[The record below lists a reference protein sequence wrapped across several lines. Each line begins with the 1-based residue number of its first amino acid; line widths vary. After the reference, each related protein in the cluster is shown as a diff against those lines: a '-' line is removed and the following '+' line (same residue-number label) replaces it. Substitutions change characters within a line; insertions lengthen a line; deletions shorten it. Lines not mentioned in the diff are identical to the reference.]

1 MTAQIAVSS
10 LYGVAIASDTLMT
23 LSRNGKHKVI
33 PNSSKIIE
41 LGGEHRVLI
50 LNSGNAQLND
60 IPHDVHISEWA
71 RSLNGPLPTLAEY
84 VRSYKA
90 WAASEK
96 RMISPESRRNL
107 LTEFVERELR
117 YLDGRLY
124 EDRAV
129 VFNLLETV
137 ASNKKIDASDR
148 QTISRFREVI
158 DNYENLPESSLTVL
172 RRELTEL
179 DINLEGYVD
188 NFFHKRE
195 PITEPRLAPANMKAL
210 VEVLEMSLTK
220 KIPRTGLDSEL
231 GFAGMGQSESFVT
244 VARMTCSG
252 VYMNGLQVCKEEH
265 SAIDPKENRGT
276 IQYFAQF
283 DSMRSMVSGFHP
295 RIKGIVEDDIVG
307 FLTQDFGVDADQAI
321 QYANGVGQSM
331 ENAGQEIFVDPLF
344 STVGAF
350 SITELAAF
358 ADSMVGIQANSA
370 MFQEDQ
376 STVGGLIEVA
386 TIDAKNGVVWHRRLP
401 LTRLSDFGS

>member
-23 LSRNGKHKVI
+23 LFRNDKHKVI

-41 LGGEHRVLI
+41 LGGDHRVLI

-60 IPHDVHISEWA
+60 IPHDVHVSEWA

-96 RMISPESRRNL
+96 RLISPESRRKL
-107 LTEFVERELR
+107 LTEFVDRELR
-117 YLDGRLY
+117 YVDGRLK
-124 EDRAV
+124 EDRV
-129 VFNLLETV
+129 LGQDFDESSKSL
-137 ASNKKIDASDR
+137 KKVGVSDK
-148 QTISRFREVI
+148 QTISGFREI
-158 DNYENLPESSLTVL
+158 IENYEFLPESSLAEI
-172 RRELTEL
+172 RRELAEL
-179 DINLEGYVD
+179 DINLEVHVD

-195 PITEPRLAPANMKAL
+195 PITVPRLAPANQRAL
-210 VEVLEMSLTK
+210 LEALELSLIK
-220 KIPRTGLDSEL
+220 KIPRQNLDSEL
-231 GFAGMGQSESFVT
+231 GFAGMGQAESFVT
-244 VARMTCSG
+244 VARISCSG
-252 VYMNGLQVCKEEH
+252 VYMKGLQVCNEEH
-265 SAIDPKENRGT
+265 SVIDPKENRGT

-295 RIKGIVEDDIVG
+295 KIRGIVEDDIVD
-307 FLTQDFGVDADQAI
+307 FLTEDFGLDINQAVG
-321 QYANGVGQSM
+321 YARGVGNSM

-370 MFQEDQ
+370 MFQEEQ
-376 STVGGLIEVA
+376 STVGGVIEVA

-401 LTRLSDFGS
+401 LTRLGDLRS